1 MKTIKQVQSE
11 LIDEINATGDILFQ
25 YTYLI
30 DIAGALPS
38 MTEEERSIA
47 TKVEKCQSNVWLIV
61 SIENGIVNIKADS
74 DTLIVRGLLQLIIRL
89 FDGRTP
95 QEILGVD
102 VRVLTATELSEAFA
116 EERMTGFS
124 EIIRT
129 IRAAISA

>member
-25 YTYLI
+25 YTYLV
-30 DIAGALPS
+30 DIAGRLPR
-38 MTEEERSIA
+38 MTEEEKQA
-47 TKVEKCQSNVWLIV
+47 AMKVEKCQSNVWLIISV
-61 SIENGIVNIKADS
+61 DNGAVHLKADS

-116 EERMTGFS
+116 EERMTGFG

-129 IRAAISA
+129 IRAALSA

>member
-25 YTYLI
+25 YTYLV
-30 DIAGALPS
+30 DIAGRLPRT
-38 MTEEERSIA
+38 TEEEKQAA
-47 TKVEKCQSNVWLIV
+47 TKVEKCQSNVWLIISV
-61 SIENGIVNIKADS
+61 DNGAVHLKADS

-102 VRVLTATELSEAFA
+102 VRVLTATELSEAFT
-116 EERMTGFS
+116 EDRMTGFS

>member
-25 YTYLI
+25 YTYLV
-30 DIAGALPS
+30 DIAGKLPR
-38 MTEEERSIA
+38 MTKDEKQAA
-47 TKVEKCQSNVWLIV
+47 TKVEKCQSNVWLII
-61 SIENGIVNIKADS
+61 SIDNGVVHLKADS

-102 VRVLTATELSEAFA
+102 VRILTATELSEAFA

>member
-25 YTYLI
+25 YTYLV
-30 DIAGALPS
+30 DIAGRLPR
-38 MTEEERSIA
+38 MTEEEKQAA

-61 SIENGIVNIKADS
+61 SVNNGAVHLKADS

-102 VRVLTATELSEAFA
+102 VRVLTATELSEAFT
-116 EERMTGFS
+116 EDRMTGFS
-124 EIIRT
+124 EFIRT